1 MAVGNVAL
9 CIDPAADDLK
19 IDPHSGDVYLVLGG
33 AEVRQAVARRL
44 RAWRGEWF
52 WDRTFGVPW
61 LDYLV
66 KAANLPA
73 LELEIVQEARR
84 DPRLADPV
92 LALVRSYDPHTRQIT
107 VAFLGYVRGGP
118 VLREEFG
125 FRLGAKEA

>member
-1 MAVGNVAL
+1 MPVGNVAL
-9 CIDPAADDLK
+9 YIDPAADDLA

-66 KAANLPA
+66 KASNIPA

-84 DPRLADPV
+84 DPRLVDPI
-92 LALVRSYDPHTRQIT
+92 LAAVRSYDPATRQIT
-107 VAFLGYVRGGP
+107 IAFLGLVRGGP

-125 FRLGAKEA
+125 FRVGAKEE

>member
-9 CIDPAADDLK
+9 YIDPAADDLK

-33 AEVRQAVARRL
+33 DEVRQAVARRL

-52 WDRTFGVPW
+52 WNRKFGVPW

-73 LELEIVQEARR
+73 LELEIMEEARR
-84 DPRLADPV
+84 DPRLMDPI
-92 LALVRSYDPHTRQIT
+92 LAAVRSYDPHTRQVQ
-107 VAFLGYVRGGP
+107 VAFLGLVRGGP
-118 VLREEFG
+118 ALREMFG
-125 FRLGAKEA
+125 FRLGGEE